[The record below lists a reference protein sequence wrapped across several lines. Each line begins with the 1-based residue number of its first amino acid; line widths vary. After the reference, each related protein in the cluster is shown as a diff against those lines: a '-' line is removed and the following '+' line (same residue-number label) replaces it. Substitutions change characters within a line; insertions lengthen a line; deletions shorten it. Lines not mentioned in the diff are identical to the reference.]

1 MTLSLEEE
9 LRLDEE
15 DSRREAEFIHE
26 QLPVDIKEHFSDSD
40 LLYLIDAIV
49 DYYYDS
55 GILESSDDEVDID
68 LQQVADA
75 ITRQALADKIGHF
88 DPQEM
93 FFVVQADLDYQLRE
107 EKQ

>member
-1 MTLSLEEE
+1 MNLTLEEE

-15 DSRREAEFIHE
+15 ENLREVEFIRE
-26 QLPVDIKEHFSDSD
+26 QLPVDFKEHFSDAD

-55 GILESSDDEVDID
+55 GILEAPGDEVDID
-68 LQQVADA
+68 MQQVADA
-75 ITRQALADKIGHF
+75 ITQRALTEKIGHF

-93 FFVVQADLDYQLRE
+93 FFVVQADLNYQLGSE
-107 EKQ
+107 A